1 VHRGLRVAAVI
12 PARDEAR
19 FIARVVEGLPRL
31 VDHLFVVDDGSAD
44 GTGAAAR
51 EALGARPGAV
61 LRLDPSRGPGGAALA
76 GLLAAAR
83 AGADAAVV
91 LDGDGQMDPRD
102 LAALLDPLA
111 DGRADLV
118 KGDRFAWPG
127 GPAPM
132 PWTRAL
138 AGRLLAP
145 LTRWASGTAG
155 VRDPQCGYA
164 ALRLSAL
171 GRLAPERL
179 WPGYG
184 YPNDL
189 LVRAAEG
196 GLRVATIPVR
206 PVYGKETSGLR
217 ALRDVPRI
225 VALLVRGRAG
235 RLRAARPDLLVVT
248 TSFPRHADDPA
259 GGFVA
264 ELTGELAALG
274 SVRVVRPRD
283 DAVAYGD
290 GILENLRTARARW
303 SRVPRLL
310 FQLLADALRQ
320 GRGARVVVSHW
331 AVPGGLL
338 GALAAL
344 VLRARHVTYLHGSD
358 VALLERLPG
367 GALLA
372 TAVAALSDVVVA
384 VGPELGGRFAALLP
398 VSLRP
403 RVEIAPLGAP
413 TPPGSPERAG
423 GRKPVFL
430 YLGRLIHSKG
440 VDLLIDAAAGRAD
453 FEVVIAGDGALRPA
467 LEARAARLPVRF
479 AGPVAP
485 AARAA
490 LLGSCDALVVPS
502 RGPEGAPRVIVEAR
516 AAGLPVLG
524 AAVPGV
530 RSGIEDGRDGLLF
543 APGDPGGL
551 ARALGRFATDAAL
564 RARLGEGARARAASV
579 SWTARGEVHR
589 AIVRRALAGGR
600 RAGAAGGAATT
611 RTASS

>member
-1 VHRGLRVAAVI
+1 VI

-19 FIARVVEGLPRL
+19 FIARVLEGLPRL
-31 VDHLFVVDDGSAD
+31 VDRAIVVDDGSAD

-51 EALGARPGAV
+51 AALGARPGAV
-61 LRLDPSRGPGGAALA
+61 LRLDPARGPGAAVAA
-76 GLLAAAR
+76 GLGAAAR

-102 LAALLDPLA
+102 LAALLDPIA

-132 PWTRAL
+132 PWARRL

-145 LTRWASGTAG
+145 LTRWASGVAG

-164 ALRLSAL
+164 ALRLAAL
-171 GRLAPERL
+171 GRLAADRL

-196 GLRVATIPVR
+196 GLRVATVPVR
-206 PVYGKETSGLR
+206 AVYGEETSGLR

-225 VALLVRGRAG
+225 VALLWRRRAE
-235 RLRAARPDLLVVT
+235 RLRAARPDVLVVT
-248 TSFPRHADDPA
+248 TSYPRHADDPA

-274 SVRVVRPRD
+274 SARVVRPRD

-290 GILENLRTARARW
+290 GILENLRSGRARARA
-303 SRVPRLL
+303 VPRLL
-310 FQLLADALRQ
+310 GQLLADALRA

-331 AVPGGLL
+331 AVPGGLV

-358 VALLERLPG
+358 VTLLERLPG
-367 GALLA
+367 GAALA
-372 TAVAALSDVVVA
+372 AAVAALSDAVVA
-384 VGPELGGRFAALLP
+384 VGPELGERFAALLP
-398 VSLRP
+398 APLRA
-403 RVEIAPLGAP
+403 RVEVAPLGAP
-413 TPPGSPERAG
+413 PLAPAPERAG
-423 GRKPVFL
+423 AKPAFL
-430 YLGRLIHSKG
+430 YLGRLIGPKG
-440 VDLLIDAAAGRAD
+440 VDLLIDATAGRRD
-453 FEVVIAGDGALRPA
+453 FEVTVAGDGALRPA
-467 LEARAARLPVRF
+467 LEAQAARLRAPVRF
-479 AGPVAP
+479 AGRVAP
-485 AARAA
+485 AARAE
-490 LLGSCDALVVPS
+490 LLGSCDALVIPS
-502 RGPEGAPRVIVEAR
+502 RGPEGAPRVLLEAR
-516 AAGLPVLG
+516 SAGLPVLG
-524 AAVPGV
+524 AAVAGV
-530 RSGIEDGRDGLLF
+530 RSGIDDGRDGLLF
-543 APGDPGGL
+543 EPGDAGAL
-551 ARALGRFATDAAL
+551 ARALERFAADAAL
-564 RARLGEGARARAASV
+564 RARLREGARARAAAA
-579 SWTARGEVHR
+579 SWAARGEAHR

-600 RAGAAGGAATT
+600 RTGAAGAAAT
-611 RTASS
+611 RTAPS